1 MYKPNNVTE
10 GLSGLHEVLTQL
22 YRPSVS
28 ELQSIAVHVEKE
40 ALSSS
45 HLLVAHLG
53 GREHLAML
61 QRALIRYLFAHLPI
75 RGWGQALSLP
85 WGCLAPRHYA
95 LSLHW
100 CCASPTTLPRWTASF
115 RTMCQQEPLE
125 RHGWI
130 NVKLIFIRSL
140 CAGGESSYVYQLLV
154 VGAIKKT

>member
-10 GLSGLHEVLTQL
+10 WLSGLHEVLTQL
-22 YRPSVS
+22 YSPSVS

-85 WGCLAPRHYA
+85 WGCLAPHHYA

-100 CCASPTTLPRWTASF
+100 CCASPRHPPQMDRFLQNDVPAGTLRKTRLNQCETHFYKISVC
-115 RTMCQQEPLE
+115 R
-125 RHGWI
+125 
-130 NVKLIFIRSL
+130 
-140 CAGGESSYVYQLLV
+140 GGGTIICLPAACSWSH
-154 VGAIKKT
+154 

>member
-1 MYKPNNVTE
+1 MCKPNNVTE
-10 GLSGLHEVLTQL
+10 WLSGLHEVLTQL
-22 YRPSVS
+22 YSPSVS
-28 ELQSIAVHVEKE
+28 ELQSIAVHIEKE

-85 WGCLAPRHYA
+85 WVCLAPHHYA

-100 CCASPTTLPRWTASF
+100 CWASLPHPPFLQNDVPAGTLRKTRLNQCETHFYKISV
-115 RTMCQQEPLE
+115 C
-125 RHGWI
+125 G
-130 NVKLIFIRSL
+130 
-140 CAGGESSYVYQLLV
+140 AGGNHHMFTSCL
-154 VGAIKKT
+154 